1 MPDRIAVYQPEPQ
14 WQQEVFSFY
23 AVPGSKI
30 KAGDLL
36 VVNDLGSVG
45 PASSGDWIFG
55 YAVSD
60 VDADG
65 HVRVCGDP
73 GMVEWPTA

>member
-1 MPDRIAVYQPEPQ
+1 MPDRIADYQPQ

-36 VVNDLGSVG
+36 EVNDLGSVRV
-45 PASSGDWIFG
+45 ASSGGWPFG
-55 YAVSD
+55 YAVSSA
-60 VDADG
+60 DADG
-65 HVRVCGDP
+65 RIRVCGDP
-73 GMVEWPTA
+73 RMVEWPTA